1 MASRPW
7 ITPEDLTEYTD
18 IKAVQE
24 RKVEKLKMD
33 IFRAE
38 QKIISITNNSFDDDE
53 KYPEIPEQVR
63 MATLL
68 LSEAYAKNDTERA
81 KEKKLK
87 SETFDDYSYTAE
99 SGEINIDDLD
109 IYGLLSEFIEASG
122 GNTLFRIR
130 KL

>member
-1 MASRPW
+1 MAARPW

-18 IKAVQE
+18 IKVVQE
-24 RKVEKLKMD
+24 RKPNKLKTD

-63 MATLL
+63 VAALL
-68 LSEAYAKNDTERA
+68 LSEAYAKNDVERA

-87 SETFDDYSYTAE
+87 GETFDDYSYTAE

-109 IYGLLSEFIEASG
+109 IYGLLSDYIVSSG